1 MLPNFL
7 NISYSSSNISYSHS
21 HAYSLGTMWVVYR
34 DVVNTLYRNTDTD
47 TDYESKQDRIRS
59 FMYVINIVG
68 LTSWSSTVLQESIAI
83 VDVDGG
89 SDSSQVST
97 VTLPYRYA

>member
-1 MLPNFL
+1 MLPNSL

-21 HAYSLGTMWVVYR
+21 HAYSLGTMWVVV
-34 DVVNTLYRNTDTD
+34 DTLYRNTDTD

-59 FMYVINIVG
+59 FMYVINIAG
-68 LTSWSSTVLQESIAI
+68 LTSWSSTVLQESIAM